1 MTIECNNG
9 RLKIKYDFNQF
20 IDFIENENQKSFF
33 KSMKEVDGNKD
44 YLKTD
49 YDLNYV
55 AYDEIVFIKNGDW
68 KEINHNIKQ
77 CDIEVLFY

>member
-9 RLKIKYDFNQF
+9 RLKTKYDFNQF
-20 IDFIENENQKSFF
+20 IDFIENENQKSFL

-49 YDLNYV
+49 
-55 AYDEIVFIKNGDW
+55 
-68 KEINHNIKQ
+68 

>member
-9 RLKIKYDFNQF
+9 RLKTKYDFNQF
-20 IDFIENENQKSFF
+20 IDFIENENQKSFL

-55 AYDEIVFIKNGDW
+55 AYDEIVFSKNGDW
-68 KEINHNIKQ
+68 KEINHNQ
-77 CDIEVLFY
+77 SYIEVLFY